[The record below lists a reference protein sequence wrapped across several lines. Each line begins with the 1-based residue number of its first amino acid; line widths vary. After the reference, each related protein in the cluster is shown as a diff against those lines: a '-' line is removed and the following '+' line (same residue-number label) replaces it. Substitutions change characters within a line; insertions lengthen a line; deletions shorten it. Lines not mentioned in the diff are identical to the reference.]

1 MISQSQMLK
10 NKIRQEMKIK
20 VAALAPE
27 EYYSLNFTIEQRFFN
42 LPILQT
48 SQTIMLY
55 YSIDREVATVSII
68 LKLLKAGKKVA
79 LPTCIDKTNIRAGIV
94 DDLNELRPGVFGI
107 HEPLLSSVEMN
118 PAEIDLLIV
127 PGVAFDRNG
136 RRLGHGAGYYD
147 RFLSK
152 TTGYKLGL
160 AYDFQMIDNLAYES
174 HDVSMDALLTPSVFQ
189 EIRK

>member
-1 MISQSQMLK
+1 MISQSQNLK
-10 NKIRQEMKIK
+10 IKIRQEMKTK
-20 VAALAPE
+20 LAALTPG
-27 EYYSLNFTIEQRFFN
+27 EYHSFNFTLEQRFFN

-55 YSIDREVATVSII
+55 YSIGHEVATISII
-68 LKLLKAGKKVA
+68 LKLLKEGKKVA
-79 LPTCIDKTNIRAGIV
+79 LPTCIDKINIRAGIV
-94 DDLNELRPGVFGI
+94 HDLNELRPGVFGI

-136 RRLGHGAGYYD
+136 MRLGHGAGYYD

-160 AYDFQMIDNLAYES
+160 AYDFQIIDNLAFES
-174 HDVSMDALLTPSVFQ
+174 HDVPMDALLTPSIF
-189 EIRK
+189 KKF

>member
-20 VAALAPE
+20 LAALAPE
-27 EYYSLNFTIEQRFFN
+27 EYHPLNFTIEQRFFN

-55 YSIDREVATVSII
+55 YSIDHEVATVSII

-136 RRLGHGAGYYD
+136 MRLGHGAGYYD

-160 AYDFQMIDNLAYES
+160 AYDFQIIDNFAYES
-174 HDVSMDALLTPSVFQ
+174 HDVPMDALLTPSVFQ
-189 EIRK
+189 EF